1 MAPLLLKICR
11 TRGALLDG
19 MPTYLRLGCMH
30 ILLPLATFN
39 VELNT
44 AVFPNHITILENE
57 KDGRNKS
64 LIRQDLDEQTER
76 GYQHAQQL

>member
-1 MAPLLLKICR
+1 
-11 TRGALLDG
+11 
-19 MPTYLRLGCMH
+19 MH